1 VSAGVCRAG
10 RTGTVATCFGLAP
23 NVDGGVNW
31 AWAWAVAPVATN
43 INVAVSIDLMTSLL
57 MTRLGSIDVSAI
69 KHIWLVGDSRRRVQQ
84 MVARQPSLPATN
96 AKRLRKGAKRQGDPV
111 SRSKDT
117 VSTC

>member
-1 VSAGVCRAG
+1 
-10 RTGTVATCFGLAP
+10 LAP

-31 AWAWAVAPVATN
+31 AWVVAPVATN

-69 KHIWLVGDSRRRVQQ
+69 KHIWLVGNSRRRVQQ
-84 MVARQPSLPATN
+84 MVARQPSLP
-96 AKRLRKGAKRQGDPV
+96 GAKRQGDPV

-117 VSTC
+117 GSTC